1 MRIMINAV
9 EQVQSSATVVASTE
23 IGTIQGVWKGTIPPN
38 VDQEYHVELTI
49 QTMANDIILSK
60 KDADTKVMVRDDQV
74 LFIGYCEGMD
84 NEVYYIRFNV
94 DWLEMVEIPE
104 NIPEIAMGDYVEF
117 SAKID
122 DIWIYPY

>member
-1 MRIMINAV
+1 MRIMVNVV
-9 EQVQSSATVVASTE
+9 EQVQSFVTVVASTE
-23 IGTIQGVWKGTIPPN
+23 IGTIQGVWKGTSLPN
-38 VDQEYHVELTI
+38 VNQECHVELTI
-49 QTMANDIILSK
+49 QSMEKDIILSK
-60 KDADTKVMVRDDQV
+60 KDADTNVMVKDDEV

-84 NEVYYIRFNV
+84 DEVYYIRFNV

-104 NIPEIAMGDYVEF
+104 NIPEIAMGDYVKF

>member
-1 MRIMINAV
+1 MQIMVNVV
-9 EQVQSSATVVASTE
+9 EQIQSSVMVVASTE
-23 IGTIQGVWKGTIPPN
+23 IGTIQGVWKGTIPPS
-38 VDQEYHVELTI
+38 VDQEYHVELII
-49 QTMANDIILSK
+49 QSMAKDIILSK
-60 KDADTKVMVRDDQV
+60 KDADTNVMVKDDEV
-74 LFIGYCEGMD
+74 LFIGYCEEMD
-84 NEVYYIRFNV
+84 DEVYYIRFNV